1 MEGGQGRKYGVVYT
15 GLASSLSLWMGSQ
28 GPYLH
33 PRTFV
38 LTKTPFPFRG
48 LSLPISTMGLQSL
61 SQECSLRKPFRVCF
75 GENPETALRKSPGDL
90 NSLLRHSQLALS
102 FLVPPPAPEP
112 PSGHP
117 HPQVDDDYWRL
128 FLPLRGSMPPRGAMS
143 ELKKK
148 KKKKKKLPREKGRP
162 WKRSRPGG

>member
-1 MEGGQGRKYGVVYT
+1 MEGGQGRKYGVVFT

-128 FLPLRGSMPPRGAMS
+128 FLPL
-143 ELKKK
+143 
-148 KKKKKKLPREKGRP
+148 
-162 WKRSRPGG
+162 KRVHAPQRSHV